1 MSYIDFNFFFNMDY
15 FFCRGEFESRPVA
28 VKRLLPE
35 CFIAG
40 EREVHILRESDYHPN
55 VVRYYCTEQDKQF
68 RYIALE
74 LCAATLQV
82 SLYFMFYF
90 TIIN

>member
-1 MSYIDFNFFFNMDY
+1 M
-15 FFCRGEFESRPVA
+15 
-28 VKRLLPE
+28 
-35 CFIAG
+35 
-40 EREVHILRESDYHPN
+40 HILRESDYHPN

-82 SLYFMFYF
+82 SRYLKLLSNSKFNKSKISYRIM
-90 TIIN
+90 

>member
-1 MSYIDFNFFFNMDY
+1 M
-15 FFCRGEFESRPVA
+15 A

-82 SLYFMFYF
+82 RFSNYFQKYLRVY
-90 TIIN
+90 INFKQ

>member
-1 MSYIDFNFFFNMDY
+1 LSLSNLFNFLFISLFFKTFIY
-15 FFCRGEFESRPVA
+15 YCFSRGEFECRPVA

-74 LCAATLQV
+74 LCAATLEV
-82 SLYFMFYF
+82 S
-90 TIIN
+90 

>member
-1 MSYIDFNFFFNMDY
+1 LSLSNIFYFIFIRNFFKLKNCFH
-15 FFCRGEFESRPVA
+15 RGEFECRPVA

-35 CFIAG
+35 CFIVG

-82 SLYFMFYF
+82 S
-90 TIIN
+90 

>member
-1 MSYIDFNFFFNMDY
+1 M
-15 FFCRGEFESRPVA
+15 A

-82 SLYFMFYF
+82 SRYLIFLSK
-90 TIIN
+90 INFDNLNIL

>member
-1 MSYIDFNFFFNMDY
+1 MHYY
-15 FFCRGEFESRPVA
+15 FYRGEFECRPVA

-35 CFIAG
+35 CFIAC

-55 VVRYYCTEQDKQF
+55 VIRYFCTEQDKQF

-82 SLYFMFYF
+82 SY
-90 TIIN
+90 I